1 MTAACRLCGR
11 QYARAV
17 VDVLDPG
24 GRLFGQRIIAQG
36 LPGEALLD
44 KSKRLMEGLE
54 VPIWVADR
62 LTLVVYQL
70 SHHHWSGSPQQQ
82 CLGTQRSAGFVYS

>member
-1 MTAACRLCGR
+1 M
-11 QYARAV
+11 
-17 VDVLDPG
+17 VDVLDPS

-54 VPIWVADR
+54 VLAPLGHSRSSMQVC
-62 LTLVVYQL
+62 QL
-70 SHHHWSGSPQQQ
+70 SERASTADERMGP
-82 CLGTQRSAGFVYS
+82 

>member
-1 MTAACRLCGR
+1 MRRHLGAHSAERRTALCVGR

-17 VDVLDPG
+17 VDVLDPSG
-24 GRLFGQRIIAQG
+24 QLFGQRIIAQG

-54 VPIWVADR
+54 VPPR
-62 LTLVVYQL
+62 F
-70 SHHHWSGSPQQQ
+70 G
-82 CLGTQRSAGFVYS
+82 

>member
-1 MTAACRLCGR
+1 MSGR

-17 VDVLDPG
+17 VDVLDPS

-54 VPIWVADR
+54 VLER
-62 LTLVVYQL
+62 LTGRCIAATDPA
-70 SHHHWSGSPQQQ
+70 HAP
-82 CLGTQRSAGFVYS
+82 LGLDVSSESRNTSMLQPYGVL

>member
-1 MTAACRLCGR
+1 
-11 QYARAV
+11 V

-54 VPIWVADR
+54 VLI
-62 LTLVVYQL
+62 
-70 SHHHWSGSPQQQ
+70 
-82 CLGTQRSAGFVYS
+82 CLANSVS

>member
-1 MTAACRLCGR
+1 MLYHKLKARNDKQKQDVLEMKLSGLLLGR

-17 VDVLDPG
+17 VDALDPT

-54 VPIWVADR
+54 VPARWAYR
-62 LTLVVYQL
+62 LSLM
-70 SHHHWSGSPQQQ
+70 
-82 CLGTQRSAGFVYS
+82 